1 MRERRKLDEAITATK
16 KIESELQGTVELI
29 ELAEM
34 EGDEA
39 LVDEGVKALAELEAK
54 AEHDKV
60 EALLSGEA
68 DGLNAFIEINSGQR
82 LIYHLLRDNGLHNLE
97 IVGNM
102 KHAIHIL
109 QFHF

>member
-39 LVDEGVKALAELEAK
+39 LVDEGVKALAEMEAK
-54 AEHDKV
+54 A
-60 EALLSGEA
+60 
-68 DGLNAFIEINSGQR
+68 
-82 LIYHLLRDNGLHNLE
+82 
-97 IVGNM
+97 
-102 KHAIHIL
+102 
-109 QFHF
+109 